1 MSGTVLCLHDR
12 VMNIGI
18 KFLGRMIEM
27 EVSVESVRK
36 KENGENE

>member
-1 MSGTVLCLHDR
+1 
-12 VMNIGI
+12 MNIGI